1 MFKYFKVL
9 FAVFLI
15 LNIKILAQQTDKTI
29 ARIGNQ
35 KISEREFKL
44 RYDLVPHYTR
54 DQFNEDSSKTDLLNS
69 IIAEKLLFQEASRLG
84 FDTTDYYKCSLQQMR
99 DVYVRDALYK
109 KEIDSKV
116 NISKDEIQKA
126 LNRRSEFLS
135 VRIISASDSST
146 IFNYFKQLRH
156 GASFDSLGKISDPIE
171 YDSNKTPLKI
181 TYGQMEDDF
190 VEDTLYSLKP
200 GHFSLPLKTHGGWY
214 IFKLIGRSFEIAP
227 NANDP
232 NYNRT
237 ISNVIRIRKSRII
250 GLKYLDKFYIDKK
263 ATIDSTLFIK
273 LAVKISSVLTE
284 KERNHEFGR
293 ENKLFLDEGSILNI
307 LNDFGNSVDN
317 QEIVHIAKSPII
329 LKEYLYSLIIYPYLI
344 DDPSLRSVAHTLLD
358 NLNKYIQYK
367 FLSEEGFR
375 EGFQNNSDVKED
387 INIWGEDYL
396 AKMLKNKFRD
406 SIHVTDEDVKIYF
419 KEYKGLEKVN
429 ILEILNNNLD
439 VIDAVFKELKAHED
453 FRELAGK
460 YTQRI
465 WTKDKGGEFGYFP
478 VSEFEEI
485 GLVASKLKL
494 NQIYG
499 PIKTD
504 SGYSI
509 IKLIGRKIDTTK
521 SISDFE
527 DVKDKLKDELL
538 TKEFN
543 KKFYKYIANLAEKY
557 HYSVNNQ
564 ELKSLKVIDIPMF
577 TFKYIGF
584 GGRIAALPFLDAW
597 YDWVK
602 YLDNKANI
610 TP

>member
-1 MFKYFKVL
+1 
-9 FAVFLI
+9 
-15 LNIKILAQQTDKTI
+15 
-29 ARIGNQ
+29 
-35 KISEREFKL
+35 
-44 RYDLVPHYTR
+44 
-54 DQFNEDSSKTDLLNS
+54 
-69 IIAEKLLFQEASRLG
+69 
-84 FDTTDYYKCSLQQMR
+84 
-99 DVYVRDALYK
+99 
-109 KEIDSKV
+109 
-116 NISKDEIQKA
+116 
-126 LNRRSEFLS
+126 
-135 VRIISASDSST
+135 
-146 IFNYFKQLRH
+146 
-156 GASFDSLGKISDPIE
+156 
-171 YDSNKTPLKI
+171 
-181 TYGQMEDDF
+181 
-190 VEDTLYSLKP
+190 
-200 GHFSLPLKTHGGWY
+200 
-214 IFKLIGRSFEIAP
+214 
-227 NANDP
+227 
-232 NYNRT
+232 
-237 ISNVIRIRKSRII
+237 
-250 GLKYLDKFYIDKK
+250 
-263 ATIDSTLFIK
+263 
-273 LAVKISSVLTE
+273 
-284 KERNHEFGR
+284 
-293 ENKLFLDEGSILNI
+293 LFLDEGSILNI

-439 VIDAVFKELKAHED
+439 VIDAVFKKLKAHED
-453 FRELAGK
+453 FREVAGK